1 VRLWLLL
8 LHTRQLLPAR
18 LSAGVLTS
26 AGIAAATA
34 PASPVDRSLK
44 LPRYDVERGQRRSE
58 RYRSRRSL
66 GRTNAR
72 YWDIPARSARA
83 PTRYLGGSV
92 MPFVRIDLMRGK
104 SIEYRKTIGEI
115 IYNAMRD
122 VIDVPKDD
130 KFQVITEHPAEAFNV
145 SESYLGNHYSKDVV
159 LIQITL
165 NAGRSV
171 EQKKAFYKRIVD
183 DMNTQLNVRPQDVVI
198 NLVEV
203 AKENWSFGGGIAQY
217 AA

>member
-1 VRLWLLL
+1 M
-8 LHTRQLLPAR
+8 
-18 LSAGVLTS
+18 
-26 AGIAAATA
+26 
-34 PASPVDRSLK
+34 
-44 LPRYDVERGQRRSE
+44 
-58 RYRSRRSL
+58 
-66 GRTNAR
+66 
-72 YWDIPARSARA
+72 
-83 PTRYLGGSV
+83 GGSV

-104 SIEYRKTIGEI
+104 SIEYRKTIGEVV
-115 IYNAMRD
+115 YNAMRD

-130 KFQVITEHPAEAFNV
+130 KFQIIAEHPLEDFNV
-145 SESYLGNHYSKDVV
+145 SESYLGNQYSKVV

>member
-1 VRLWLLL
+1 
-8 LHTRQLLPAR
+8 
-18 LSAGVLTS
+18 LTS
-26 AGIAAATA
+26 AGIAAAAA
-34 PASPVDRSLK
+34 PASPVDRSWTRRLK
-44 LPRYDVERGQRRSE
+44 FPRYDVERGQRRSE

-83 PTRYLGGSV
+83 PTRYSGGSV

-171 EQKKAFYKRIVD
+171 ELKKAFYKRIVD

>member
-1 VRLWLLL
+1 
-8 LHTRQLLPAR
+8 
-18 LSAGVLTS
+18 
-26 AGIAAATA
+26 
-34 PASPVDRSLK
+34 
-44 LPRYDVERGQRRSE
+44 
-58 RYRSRRSL
+58 
-66 GRTNAR
+66 
-72 YWDIPARSARA
+72 
-83 PTRYLGGSV
+83 

-104 SIEYRKTIGEI
+104 SMEYRKTIGEI

-130 KFQVITEHPAEAFNV
+130 KFQVIAEHPLEVFNV

-171 EQKKAFYKRIVD
+171 ELKKAFYKRIVD
-183 DMNTQLNVRPQDVVI
+183 DMNTQLKMRPQDVVI

-203 AKENWSFGGGIAQY
+203 SKENWSYGGGIAQY

>member
-1 VRLWLLL
+1 
-8 LHTRQLLPAR
+8 
-18 LSAGVLTS
+18 LTS
-26 AGIAAATA
+26 AGIAAAAA
-34 PASPVDRSLK
+34 PASPVDRSWTRSLK

-104 SIEYRKTIGEI
+104 SIEYRKMIGEI

-130 KFQVITEHPAEAFNV
+130 KFQIIAEHPLEGFNV
-145 SESYLGNHYSKDVV
+145 SESYLGNQYSKDVV

>member
-1 VRLWLLL
+1 
-8 LHTRQLLPAR
+8 
-18 LSAGVLTS
+18 
-26 AGIAAATA
+26 
-34 PASPVDRSLK
+34 
-44 LPRYDVERGQRRSE
+44 
-58 RYRSRRSL
+58 
-66 GRTNAR
+66 
-72 YWDIPARSARA
+72 
-83 PTRYLGGSV
+83 

-104 SIEYRKTIGEI
+104 SIEYRKRIGEI
-115 IYNAMRD
+115 VYNAMRD

-130 KFQVITEHPAEAFNV
+130 KFQVIAEHPTEAFNV

-217 AA
+217 AT

>member
-1 VRLWLLL
+1 
-8 LHTRQLLPAR
+8 
-18 LSAGVLTS
+18 
-26 AGIAAATA
+26 
-34 PASPVDRSLK
+34 
-44 LPRYDVERGQRRSE
+44 
-58 RYRSRRSL
+58 
-66 GRTNAR
+66 
-72 YWDIPARSARA
+72 
-83 PTRYLGGSV
+83 

-115 IYNAMRD
+115 VYHAMRD

-130 KFQVITEHPAEAFNV
+130 KFQIICEHPLEAFNV
-145 SESYLGNHYSKDVV
+145 SESYLGNDYSKDVV

-171 EQKKAFYKRIVD
+171 EQKKAFYERIVD
-183 DMNTQLNVRPQDVVI
+183 DMHTQLNVRRQDVVI

-217 AA
+217 TT